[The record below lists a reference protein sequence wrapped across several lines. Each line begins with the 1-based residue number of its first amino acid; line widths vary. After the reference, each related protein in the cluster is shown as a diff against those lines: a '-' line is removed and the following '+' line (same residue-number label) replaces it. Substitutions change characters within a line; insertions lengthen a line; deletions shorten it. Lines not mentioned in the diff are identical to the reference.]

1 MPIIVKR
8 KGHKELKWKEVQ
20 ELEAENKKP
29 HHSKPWGFI
38 PDKQLKRISWG
49 EEILIFFLKAQTFTL
64 QPQKRIFIYPFLFLF
79 LMHIGGQAVVEG
91 VMMRN
96 KERFA
101 VAVRL
106 PNGKI
111 RLRRE
116 KNSRFPKLFNV
127 FFLRGIVG
135 LGYMLKDGMKSLI
148 WSSNQQLG
156 KSEKLT
162 AKELAVA
169 IGGSFLFAIVLF
181 IGLPFFAAGFFAADG
196 IWFNLLDGAFRAAV
210 FLGYLAVISRMKDVQ
225 RLFQYHG
232 AEHKTIYCYEAQKE
246 AKNEKGSG
254 TWNMSIGAIRKF
266 PRQHHRC
273 GTSFLVL
280 VILISIV
287 LFSFLTGPWWAKL
300 AGRLLLL
307 PVVAGIG
314 SELIKLGERFRD
326 KAIVKPLLLPGLW
339 LQEITTKDPTD
350 KQIEVAMKALEG
362 VVGK

>member
-1 MPIIVKR
+1 
-8 KGHKELKWKEVQ
+8 
-20 ELEAENKKP
+20 
-29 HHSKPWGFI
+29 
-38 PDKQLKRISWG
+38 
-49 EEILIFFLKAQTFTL
+49 
-64 QPQKRIFIYPFLFLF
+64 
-79 LMHIGGQAVVEG
+79 MHIGGQAVVEG

-156 KSEKLT
+156 KSEKLS
-162 AKELAVA
+162 ARELIIA

-196 IWFNLLDGAFRAAV
+196 IWFNLLDGLFRAGI
-210 FLGYLAVISRMKDVQ
+210 FLGYLAAISRMKDVQ

-246 AKNEKGSG
+246 EKGRKGERSRSG
-254 TWNMSIGAIRKF
+254 NMSIAAVRKF

-273 GTSFLVL
+273 GTSFLFL

-287 LFSFLTGPWWAKL
+287 LFSFLTGPWWIKL
-300 AGRLLLL
+300 GGRILLL

-314 SELIKLGERFRD
+314 YELIKLGDRFRD

-339 LQEITTKDPTD
+339 LQEITTKEPTD